1 MSVGKRDAG
10 MRALDRQC
18 GKHLEAKNEEEPNG
32 QARERVDRDHP
43 EMQPSDE
50 QVQRSVAEGAYDK

>member
-10 MRALDRQC
+10 ARALDRQC
-18 GKHLEAKNEEEPNG
+18 GKHLEAKNDEDLHG

-50 QVQRSVAEGAYDK
+50 QVQGSVAEGTYD